1 MRALFLILFLLPVAL
16 QAQPLLPA
24 LMEVT
29 GVAADDT
36 LNVRAEPG
44 GGSRD
49 IGDLYDGE
57 RIEITAL
64 NDSGTWARI
73 PWTESDGW
81 ISMRY
86 LRPVNRPED
95 PDSGMPLDLTC
106 SGTEPFWLAAF
117 RPDRHLIIA
126 NLDGPDTVLTLEAI
140 TNSRNT
146 YISTFAFKAGDYT
159 GLLQRAECS
168 DGMSETTYGWALDLI
183 GYSDGNLDLTS
194 GCCSVSAGSVG
205 R

>member
-1 MRALFLILFLLPVAL
+1 MRFLFLVLFLMPAPLL
-16 QAQPLLPA
+16 AQPLLPA
-24 LMEVT
+24 LMVVT
-29 GVAADDT
+29 DVAANDT
-36 LNVRAEPG
+36 LNVRAEPRG
-44 GGSRD
+44 SSRD
-49 IGDLYDGE
+49 IGDLFNGE
-57 RIEITAL
+57 RVEITAL
-64 NDSGTWARI
+64 NGSGTWARI
-73 PWTESDGW
+73 PWTGGDGW

-117 RPDRHLIIA
+117 RPDRHLVIA
-126 NLDGPDTVLTLEAI
+126 NLDGPDTVLSIDAT

-159 GLLQRAECS
+159 GLLRRAECS
-168 DGMSETTYGWALDLI
+168 DGMSDTTYGWALELI
-183 GYSDGNLDLTS
+183 GYSSGNLNLIS
-194 GCCSVSAGSVG
+194 GCCSV